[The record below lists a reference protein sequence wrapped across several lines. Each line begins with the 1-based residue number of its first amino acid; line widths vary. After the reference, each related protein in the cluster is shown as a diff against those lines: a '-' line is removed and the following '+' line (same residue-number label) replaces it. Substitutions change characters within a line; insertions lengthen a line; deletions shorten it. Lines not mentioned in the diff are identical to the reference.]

1 MKTVVVYSYH
11 LVYALHPWRVHNI
24 YIDFFSFQ
32 PEQQFQIL
40 SRNLRFRM
48 SRLFQG
54 FQRPIL
60 KYLLKGKSIKLL
72 KQIYRPFRTT
82 TVCGKGKQGK
92 VIGAHWRILKKEEWE
107 WGIDLKRGLVT
118 TTTRECSPEGP
129 PLSQCILSQRA
140 GKRLPC
146 FWQRTSFYSHTD
158 PSFSVVVF
166 FASRIRGQRTNCV
179 ILQVFISYKPITFR
193 MLSNVFVT

>member
-1 MKTVVVYSYH
+1 
-11 LVYALHPWRVHNI
+11 
-24 YIDFFSFQ
+24 
-32 PEQQFQIL
+32 
-40 SRNLRFRM
+40 M

-92 VIGAHWRILKKEEWE
+92 VIGAHWRIFKKEEWE

-129 PLSQCILSQRA
+129 PSLSMH
-140 GKRLPC
+140 
-146 FWQRTSFYSHTD
+146 SF
-158 PSFSVVVF
+158 PKGGEK
-166 FASRIRGQRTNCV
+166 A
-179 ILQVFISYKPITFR
+179 P
-193 MLSNVFVT
+193 